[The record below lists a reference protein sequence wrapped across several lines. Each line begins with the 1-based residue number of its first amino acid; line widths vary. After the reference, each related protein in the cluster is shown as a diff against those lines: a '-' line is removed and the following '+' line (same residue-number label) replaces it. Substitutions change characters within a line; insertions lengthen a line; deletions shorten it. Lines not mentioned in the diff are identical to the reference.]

1 MGSKDKPAKEIQKP
15 KKFVPKPLPLRPL
28 VRAIQEA
35 ASKDRPNYAR
45 ATSRC
50 MGQLL
55 QLPNAR
61 LVTRRMS
68 VSMRDRL
75 ELEDTDVTRR

>member
-1 MGSKDKPAKEIQKP
+1 
-15 KKFVPKPLPLRPL
+15 
-28 VRAIQEA
+28 
-35 ASKDRPNYAR
+35 
-45 ATSRC
+45 